1 MEEGSEQQGV
11 GLLLVVFLE
20 VASSYI
26 TSIPATALQGP
37 LISLH
42 QATSKGLS
50 GPEIQEFLQVPSLGD
65 VCAVALGCSL
75 QALTG
80 APVAREQASLSRGA
94 LGGQRICPLLTWSPA
109 QPGPAGRHK
118 VRAPLPAPP
127 PCLCL
132 FLPVGSAGLWR
143 EGGWL
148 FAFRPWVTG
157 TSRLSHPLKTQPV
170 APAMDRWYLGGSPKE
185 NEDPFYYDYE
195 TVRNG
200 GLIFAALAFIVGLV
214 IILSKRFRC
223 GAKKKHRQIPEDGL

>member
-1 MEEGSEQQGV
+1 MEAFHPCV
-11 GLLLVVFLE
+11 GAVVCLWTLTAPLLSQVLLE
-20 VASSYI
+20 VRES
-26 TSIPATALQGP
+26 
-37 LISLH
+37 
-42 QATSKGLS
+42 
-50 GPEIQEFLQVPSLGD
+50 
-65 VCAVALGCSL
+65 
-75 QALTG
+75 
-80 APVAREQASLSRGA
+80 APFSRGA
-94 LGGQRICPLLTWSPA
+94 QPSPPR
-109 QPGPAGRHK
+109 QAGRHE

-143 EGGWL
+143 EGGQL
-148 FAFRPWVTG
+148 FAFRPWVTS
-157 TSRLSHPLKTQPV
+157 TSRLSLLLKTQPA

-223 GAKKKHRQIPEDGL
+223 GAKRQHRQIPEDGL

>member
-1 MEEGSEQQGV
+1 MGAVVCLWTLTAPPFLRCSWRSEN
-11 GLLLVVFLE
+11 L
-20 VASSYI
+20 
-26 TSIPATALQGP
+26 P
-37 LISLH
+37 
-42 QATSKGLS
+42 
-50 GPEIQEFLQVPSLGD
+50 PSH
-65 VCAVALGCSL
+65 VE
-75 QALTG
+75 
-80 APVAREQASLSRGA
+80 P
-94 LGGQRICPLLTWSPA
+94 SPA
-109 QPGPAGRHK
+109 CPAGRHE

-143 EGGWL
+143 EGGRL
-148 FAFRPWVTG
+148 FAFRPWVTS
-157 TSRLSHPLKTQPV
+157 TSRLSHPLKTQPA